1 MTAGG
6 QERKAEGTGSG
17 DEWLK
22 GHGWSLGLNEK
33 GQEKGPWRA
42 CGWHMGRMGVSWLEE
57 TRLWGSDPSA
67 ALLGHR

>member
-22 GHGWSLGLNEK
+22 GHGWSLGLKEK
-33 GQEKGPWRA
+33 RQEKGPWRA
-42 CGWHMGRMGVSWLEE
+42 
-57 TRLWGSDPSA
+57 
-67 ALLGHR
+67 